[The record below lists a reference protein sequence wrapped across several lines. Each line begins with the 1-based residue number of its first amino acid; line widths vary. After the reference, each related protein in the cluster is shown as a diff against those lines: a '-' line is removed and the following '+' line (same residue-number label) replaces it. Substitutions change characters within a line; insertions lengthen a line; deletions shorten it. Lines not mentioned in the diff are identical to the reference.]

1 MSTTPEAPAVKPAV
15 QPASSQVENGESE
28 KSSPAVEV
36 KTEEVPTPPSVVPA
50 APPAPPAPPSAVAST
65 VAAQPP
71 SSAKAFAAVPPG
83 NVEDDTITR
92 DPYVDLSA
100 LVNAGRIED
109 TVHVFDYQIRMH
121 TLRADENTEAL
132 AAVGHMGDTAGANA
146 LMVQVLSRAMDTV
159 NGIALEDIYQG
170 NQQSRIAKRVELVSA
185 FQQTFLTRLWEQ
197 YTNLMDRSTAIAEE
211 AEGPLKNL

>member
-1 MSTTPEAPAVKPAV
+1 MAAPNEQPAVKPA
-15 QPASSQVENGESE
+15 ER
-28 KSSPAVEV
+28 
-36 KTEEVPTPPSVVPA
+36 PPSDEEKGVGQTPA
-50 APPAPPAPPSAVAST
+50 PPSATPAPAPPAPPSVQTASVT
-65 VAAQPP
+65 PPP
-71 SSAKAFAAVPPG
+71 SAQAFAASVPQG
-83 NVEDDTITR
+83 NVEPGTITH

-109 TVHVFDYQIRMH
+109 TVTVFDYQIRMH

-132 AAVGHMGDTAGANA
+132 SAVGHMGDTAGANA
-146 LMVQVLSRAMDTV
+146 LMIQVLSRAMDTI
-159 NGIALEDIYQG
+159 NGIPLEDIYQG

-211 AEGPLKNL
+211 AEEPLKNL